1 MLWYHRPISILH
13 RPHCTLYTKF
23 IKFDIDQLDFTY
35 TLSIGL
41 PLILHTAATH
51 CIQKAFT
58 IMYDKMHNFI
68 HVKNTEQK
76 KNTRSNRVFNDMSDV
91 TLYCN
96 TCLMRHRT
104 GKE

>member
-1 MLWYHRPISILH
+1 
-13 RPHCTLYTKF
+13 
-23 IKFDIDQLDFTY
+23 
-35 TLSIGL
+35 
-41 PLILHTAATH
+41 
-51 CIQKAFT
+51 
-58 IMYDKMHNFI
+58 MYDKMHNFI
-68 HVKNTEQK
+68 HVKNTEPK